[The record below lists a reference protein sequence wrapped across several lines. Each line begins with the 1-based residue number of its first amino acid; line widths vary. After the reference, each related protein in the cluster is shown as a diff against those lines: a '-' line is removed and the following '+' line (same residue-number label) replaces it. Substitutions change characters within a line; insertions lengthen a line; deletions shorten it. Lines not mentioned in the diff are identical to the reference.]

1 MNLNFSFSAFYM
13 TAYWT
18 RKFCENYCSMAA
30 AKFVKFNCL
39 DWSPVNECEKNIHL
53 TFTFKRFFRMNC
65 SWTVSCKKCA
75 SGRSLCWQWRRRRA
89 HLWSL
94 VSPCVPSV
102 GWPITRHR
110 ATVNGGDSPQ
120 TRERERGS
128 FLDLGPLSDGGPSW
142 RVHFTT
148 GKYSLLPHMA
158 SHSNSQPV
166 LPSSV
171 PVYPNE
177 RLDNCPVGCA
187 SSKARGHP
195 LGESLSLWGL
205 LKMHLI
211 LHSI

>member
-53 TFTFKRFFRMNC
+53 TFTFKRFFLMNC

-120 TRERERGS
+120 TRERG
-128 FLDLGPLSDGGPSW
+128 
-142 RVHFTT
+142 
-148 GKYSLLPHMA
+148 A
-158 SHSNSQPV
+158 
-166 LPSSV
+166 
-171 PVYPNE
+171 
-177 RLDNCPVGCA
+177 
-187 SSKARGHP
+187 
-195 LGESLSLWGL
+195 LSLTSAHCQTVGL
-205 LKMHLI
+205 PGGCTLPLVSI
-211 LHSI
+211 LFCRIWQAIQTHSQCYHPRYPFIRMNAWTIVQ